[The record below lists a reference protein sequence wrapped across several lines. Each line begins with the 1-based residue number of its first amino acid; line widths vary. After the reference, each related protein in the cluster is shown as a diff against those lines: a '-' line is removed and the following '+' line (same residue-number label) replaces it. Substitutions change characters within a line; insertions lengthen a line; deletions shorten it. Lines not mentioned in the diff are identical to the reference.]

1 MKTLKEFYTFLQ
13 ETEQNRFDNI
23 QDLQSHLKSFL
34 GVEIYL
40 ELSSDDDGDY
50 KLIANL
56 TLNNDRDLYLDLYY
70 ILDRQNQ
77 LYITEF
83 SLDGEHPLTTY
94 HYNYLVS

>member
-13 ETEQNRFDNI
+13 ETTYSRFDNI
-23 QDLQSHLKSFL
+23 QDLQSHFKSFL

-40 ELSSDDDGDY
+40 ELSSDDYGDY

-83 SLDGEHPLTTY
+83 NLDGEHALTTY
-94 HYNYLVS
+94 HYNYLIS